1 MLTTTTS
8 NRQSTLDGV
17 VTSQP
22 RATPFSARGLIDHL
36 VQLVVTED
44 DAFYLL
50 DKSAF
55 RQLIHYLRP
64 TLSTKE
70 IPHRTKIREEILARA
85 AQAKSKLKA
94 TLQVCH
100 VFCLLLS
107 KILTML
113 SMLQGCRGGDIFHL
127 QHLDF

>member
-1 MLTTTTS
+1 MLTTTAS
-8 NRQSTLDGV
+8 NRQTTLDGV

-22 RATPFSARGLIDHL
+22 RVAPFSTRGLIDHL
-36 VQLVVTED
+36 VQLVVSED

-94 TLQVCH
+94 TLQVRH

-113 SMLQGCRGGDIFHL
+113 QGCRGGDIFHL
-127 QHLDF
+127 RHLDF

>member
-1 MLTTTTS
+1 MLTTTAS
-8 NRQSTLDGV
+8 NHQTTLDGV
-17 VTSQP
+17 VMSQP
-22 RATPFSARGLIDHL
+22 HAARFSTWGLIDHIIE
-36 VQLVVTED
+36 LVVSED

-50 DKSAF
+50 DKPVF
-55 RQLIHYLRP
+55 RQLLHFLRP
-64 TLSTKE
+64 ALAMKD

-113 SMLQGCRGGDIFHL
+113 QGCRGGDIFHL
-127 QHLDF
+127 RHLDF